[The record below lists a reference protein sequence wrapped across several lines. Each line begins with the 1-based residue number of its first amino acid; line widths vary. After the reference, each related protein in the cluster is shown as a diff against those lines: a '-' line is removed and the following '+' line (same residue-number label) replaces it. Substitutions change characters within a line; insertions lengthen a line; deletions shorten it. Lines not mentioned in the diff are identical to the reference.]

1 MTTPHYAYWNGV
13 YSQLLLDDV
22 VDEDGRGLDVLR
34 GDGAGGDNLLGFD
47 DDCVG
52 GGGHHGAEVL
62 AGAFVDEVAVLVAD
76 VGADDGDV
84 GTDGFLEEVLLAVDG
99 DFLFAVLDDGAEA
112 GLGEHAT
119 EACAG
124 GADLL
129 GQGAL
134 GLEGDFQL
142 AAVHLVDGVV
152 VGADV
157 GGDELFDLMVG
168 DELADAD
175 FGIGGVV
182 ADDGEVLHV
191 AGYELVDECDGV
203 AHAEESSDHYG
214 HAVLNFVGGFFY

>member
-84 GTDGFLEEVLLAVDG
+84 GTDGFLEEVLLAVDS
-99 DFLFAVLDDGAEA
+99 DFLLAVLDDGAEA

-134 GLEGDFQL
+134 GL
-142 AAVHLVDGVV
+142 
-152 VGADV
+152 
-157 GGDELFDLMVG
+157 
-168 DELADAD
+168 
-175 FGIGGVV
+175 
-182 ADDGEVLHV
+182 
-191 AGYELVDECDGV
+191 
-203 AHAEESSDHYG
+203 
-214 HAVLNFVGGFFY
+214 